1 MNRCTL
7 GGAMSTGWEWTCKW
21 CGHVNRGTDS
31 SLLCEKC
38 GTPR

>member
-1 MNRCTL
+1 MGKFL
-7 GGAMSTGWEWTCKW
+7 QHVFETGWEWTCRH